1 MKLTFTNKKAYG
13 LQVRKMVK
21 GTRRSTH
28 RQQIKVEKVSGER
41 IGEYTSNSA
50 GLVNISGLED
60 GIYVVTEIKAPDGY
74 RIDTNPKNV
83 IVKAGEIGT
92 VEFENAKV
100 SSVRIKK
107 IDQRDERPYSGR
119 AFPDQRQE

>member
-1 MKLTFTNKKAYG
+1 
-13 LQVRKMVK
+13 MVK
-21 GTRRSTH
+21 GTGEALAGAKF
-28 RQQIKVEKVSGER
+28 KVEKVSGER

-83 IVKAGEIGT
+83 IVKAGELAT
-92 VEFENAKV
+92 VEFENAKM
-100 SSVRIKK
+100 SASASRRLTARRKTL
-107 IDQRDERPYSGR
+107 SGR